1 MNAFVTV
8 TDGTYEYEVNRSR
21 FIGVCRRVANDAEA
35 AERLQEIRRNYRDCT
50 HVCYAYVTRES
61 SRSSDDGEPSGT
73 AGAPIM
79 ECIRAAGVCDT
90 LVAVVRWFGGI
101 KLGTGG
107 LVRAYTHTAS
117 EALGA
122 AGKTEVAQCEVL
134 NAHFTYA
141 VWKKIEK
148 RSLQSLYKLLAT
160 VYNKTVDVVYAAQNG
175 DALCEELRL
184 LTLGKCEIERLGVQ
198 TVERAKSST

>member
-8 TDGTYEYEVNRSR
+8 TDGSYEYEVSRSR
-21 FIGVCRRVANDAEA
+21 FLGICRRVATDEEA
-35 AERLQEIRRNYRDCT
+35 AERLQEIRRQYRDCT

-79 ECIRAAGVCDT
+79 ECIRTAGVCDT

-117 EALGA
+117 ETLGA
-122 AGKTEVAQCEVL
+122 VGKTEVAQCEVVD
-134 NAHFTYA
+134 AHFAYA

-160 VYNKTVDVVYAAQNG
+160 VYNKTVDVTYAAQSG
-175 DALCEELRL
+175 DALCE
-184 LTLGKCEIERLGVQ
+184 
-198 TVERAKSST
+198 